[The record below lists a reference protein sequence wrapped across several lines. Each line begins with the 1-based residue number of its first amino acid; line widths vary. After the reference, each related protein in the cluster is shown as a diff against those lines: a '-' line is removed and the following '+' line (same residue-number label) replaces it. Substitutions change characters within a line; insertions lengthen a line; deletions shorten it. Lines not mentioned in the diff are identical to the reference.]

1 MENES
6 LPILLITANV
16 GSVFEDPSNLLHI
29 WIKEFLEHIAA
40 RQPAFI
46 ALHLQEVG
54 GKTYEKSM
62 EYVQEFIKQ
71 LCESEELRDYNRIQV
86 YLDEDY
92 NSAEHFTAL
101 GNLYFVQRTV
111 NHVLMWNFLTHEWD
125 TVEGKNI
132 HTGSI
137 ETIATKEK
145 AKFPQQ
151 FFPECKWSRKGFL
164 RTRWFLNG
172 TVFDLVNIHLFHDAS
187 NLEACEEYP
196 SVYCK
201 SRRRALVHTL
211 ERFHKDTVNRPVP
224 YFVFGDFNFRCDTEG
239 VIKKLTEDLTM
250 HRVQNTKNDST
261 KVQYRDATGTNVLTV
276 GKKEFFHCDQS
287 TFKENWLRQF
297 DRELDSLRSIL
308 YEFPITFPPSY
319 PYEEDPFQPGAY
331 MATRCPAW
339 CDRILV
345 SPAARKLICDDVPDS
360 RREDGK
366 QGDAPGDPT
375 VSYGIIGANVCM
387 GDHKPVYLSIRIKTS
402 QGIVDNCSCDTH
414 VPRKLRVEHPIYNNS
429 ASMDSSSNNNT
440 IVVSL
445 SSYGSNGGNAA
456 EVRTIPPKAELIR
469 QLASTAAQ
477 CSVGGS
483 TTSAS
488 IIPFASSL
496 DVDSFAYHQ
505 LHYPSACSKCA
516 ARIERCYEQ
525 NLIGLESVVPM
536 AAQANQQHRKGDE
549 QNEPNQAAPL
559 ELLSQACF
567 RYQHP
572 LVSINVFD
580 TDSNL
585 NVCMCAL
592 YCNNANDA
600 KNLNAAGAKTQRT
613 VDKAATVDDIGTAT
627 SATICPNCRNIIKHQ
642 PIEHRKTLISRRMM
656 LANDVIVNRIDTH
669 YLNTYSMSQSSNGT
683 GQLHAFEPYT
693 PESAE
698 SHSPLPESSDSS
710 KASQST
716 SHSDANRDDDDATRV
731 SGKSTAAKSLPRSED
746 ELQPLVPS
754 DSARGSDER
763 NPGTRKS
770 ETACTTTAQYAASV
784 KQHEDPA
791 NDANRAA
798 NVRLPAGHDGSFG
811 GVSPRQLKSRL
822 EKLFPRLADERR
834 KQYGEWT
841 RSFSQSDTTK
851 RTHTHKCS
859 FVPNSNVAGDGNDAA
874 SHISPLSNA
883 VPSMDGASD
892 PSDST
897 ALANLLPVANSNHLT
912 NDYSTEQSQS
922 TAHAAVNLALGPD
935 GKVGELTAQEF
946 LDRLQEYT
954 DLNTRIHDQQQEQLD
969 TSNLTILHSQY
980 VKITPIEPDEQRPA
994 GGNEPAATGGSTDD
1008 TTDCHGEVSG
1018 SCSALIFRETTV

>member
-16 GSVFEDPSNLLHI
+16 GSVFEDPSNLLHL
-29 WIKEFLEHIAA
+29 WIKEFLDHIAA

-71 LCESEELRDYNRIQV
+71 LCESDELQGYNRIRV

-101 GNLYFVQRTV
+101 GNLYFVRSTV
-111 NHVLMWNFLTHEWD
+111 SHVLMWNFLTHEWD
-125 TVEGKNI
+125 SVEGKSI

-137 ETIATKEK
+137 ETVATKEK

-287 TFKENWLRQF
+287 TFKEGWLRQF
-297 DRELDSLRSIL
+297 DRELESLRSIL

-319 PYEEDPFQPGAY
+319 PYEEDPFQPVSY

-345 SPAARKLICDDVPDS
+345 SPAARKLVWEHGLDEGKPGG
-360 RREDGK
+360 DGA
-366 QGDAPGDPT
+366 GPGANTST

-387 GDHKPVYLSIRIKTS
+387 GDHK
-402 QGIVDNCSCDTH
+402 
-414 VPRKLRVEHPIYNNS
+414 
-429 ASMDSSSNNNT
+429 
-440 IVVSL
+440 
-445 SSYGSNGGNAA
+445 
-456 EVRTIPPKAELIR
+456 
-469 QLASTAAQ
+469 
-477 CSVGGS
+477 
-483 TTSAS
+483 
-488 IIPFASSL
+488 
-496 DVDSFAYHQ
+496 
-505 LHYPSACSKCA
+505 LHYPSACPKCA
-516 ARIERCYEQ
+516 ARIEQCYAQ
-525 NLIGLESVVPM
+525 NLLALEPPGPTATVPAAVAAGGNEQSVSAGAVAPPPPL
-536 AAQANQQHRKGDE
+536 ALLETG
-549 QNEPNQAAPL
+549 QAAGPL

-592 YCNNANDA
+592 YCNAGGDA
-600 KNLNAAGAKTQRT
+600 GKGAA
-613 VDKAATVDDIGTAT
+613 AARNGDERELAGGG
-627 SATICPNCRNIIKHQ
+627 SPTICPNCRNIIKHQ
-642 PIEHRKTLISRRMM
+642 PVEHRKTLISRRMM

-669 YLNTYSMSQSSNGT
+669 YLNTYSMPPGGGAGAYSNGAG
-683 GQLHAFEPYT
+683 GQQQQQQQFEPYT

-710 KASQST
+710 KASHST
-716 SHSDANRDDDDATRV
+716 IPTNDSDGPAEGGGRRAGSKSVPT
-731 SGKSTAAKSLPRSED
+731 GKEPAGVE
-746 ELQPLVPS
+746 Q
-754 DSARGSDER
+754 RGGGS
-763 NPGTRKS
+763 KS
-770 ETACTTTAQYAASV
+770 ETDLPYSIAPGPASDA
-784 KQHEDPA
+784 KRSQASQKHQQQQQQQQQQQHRGAKLTD
-791 NDANRAA
+791 
-798 NVRLPAGHDGSFG
+798 GGSFG
-811 GVSPRQLKSRL
+811 GVSPRQLMSRL
-822 EKLFPRLADERR
+822 EKLKRLADERR
-834 KQYGEWT
+834 KQYGE
-841 RSFSQSDTTK
+841 
-851 RTHTHKCS
+851 
-859 FVPNSNVAGDGNDAA
+859 
-874 SHISPLSNA
+874 
-883 VPSMDGASD
+883 
-892 PSDST
+892 
-897 ALANLLPVANSNHLT
+897 
-912 NDYSTEQSQS
+912 
-922 TAHAAVNLALGPD
+922 
-935 GKVGELTAQEF
+935 
-946 LDRLQEYT
+946 
-954 DLNTRIHDQQQEQLD
+954 
-969 TSNLTILHSQY
+969 
-980 VKITPIEPDEQRPA
+980 
-994 GGNEPAATGGSTDD
+994 
-1008 TTDCHGEVSG
+1008 
-1018 SCSALIFRETTV
+1018 

>member
-1 MENES
+1 MDNES
-6 LPILLITANV
+6 LPVLLITANV
-16 GSVFEDPSNLLHI
+16 GSVFEDPSNLLHL
-29 WIKEFLEHIAA
+29 WIKELLDHIAA
-40 RQPAFI
+40 QQPAFI

-71 LCESEELRDYNRIQV
+71 LCESDELRDYNRIRV

-125 TVEGKNI
+125 AVEGKSI

-137 ETIATKEK
+137 ETVATKEK

-239 VIKKLTEDLTM
+239 VVKKLTEDLTM
-250 HRVQNTKNDST
+250 HRVHNTKNDST

-297 DRELDSLRSIL
+297 DRELESLRSIL

-319 PYEEDPFQPGAY
+319 PYEEDPFQPGSY

-345 SPAARKLICDDVPDS
+345 SPAARKLIC
-360 RREDGK
+360 EDGSNDGPVA
-366 QGDAPGDPT
+366 GDACDTSP
-375 VSYGIIGANVCM
+375 VSYGIIGADVCM
-387 GDHKPVYLSIRIKTS
+387 GDHKPVYLSIKIKTS

-429 ASMDSSSNNNT
+429 ASIDSSSNNNT

-445 SSYGSNGGNAA
+445 SSYGSNGDNAA
-456 EVRTIPPKAELIR
+456 ELPPKAQLVR
-469 QLASTAAQ
+469 QLASTAVQ
-477 CSVGGS
+477 CSADDRS
-483 TTSAS
+483 TTPGTTTTTTT
-488 IIPFASSL
+488 IIPFASTSL
-496 DVDSFAYHQ
+496 DVDHFAFHQ
-505 LHYPSACSKCA
+505 LHYPSACAKCA
-516 ARIERCYEQ
+516 ARIEQCYEQ
-525 NLIGLESVVPM
+525 NLLGLEPVVPG
-536 AAQANQQHRKGDE
+536 AGTQTHR
-549 QNEPNQAAPL
+549 NEPLVPNQAASL

-567 RYQHP
+567 RYHHP

-592 YCNNANDA
+592 YCNNAATDA
-600 KNLNAAGAKTQRT
+600 KQPTT
-613 VDKAATVDDIGTAT
+613 TDATAP
-627 SATICPNCRNIIKHQ
+627 TICPNCRNIIKHQ
-642 PIEHRKTLISRRMM
+642 PVEHRKTLISRRMM

-669 YLNTYSMSQSSNGT
+669 YLNTYTMGQGGNGNGT
-683 GQLHAFEPYT
+683 GQLHPFEPYT

-698 SHSPLPESSDSS
+698 SHSPLPESSDSG
-710 KASQST
+710 KASPSGT
-716 SHSDANRDDDDATRV
+716 THNDNPNRDSDESPTVGNASSQSNAT
-731 SGKSTAAKSLPRSED
+731 ED
-746 ELQPLVPS
+746 VLQPLLPTDSPHQKHVPS
-754 DSARGSDER
+754 NAMQ
-763 NPGTRKS
+763 S
-770 ETACTTTAQYAASV
+770 ETAPSNMVDGGAGGGGGGGG
-784 KQHEDPA
+784 
-791 NDANRAA
+791 
-798 NVRLPAGHDGSFG
+798 GHDSSFG
-811 GVSPRQLKSRL
+811 GVSPRQLMSRL
-822 EKLFPRLADERR
+822 EKLKRLADERR

-841 RSFSQSDTTK
+841 RSFSQSDTAKLTSQG
-851 RTHTHKCS
+851 KCD
-859 FVPNSNVAGDGNDAA
+859 DGTGGTDA
-874 SHISPLSNA
+874 
-883 VPSMDGASD
+883 PSDPQASD
-892 PSDST
+892 GT
-897 ALANLLPVANSNHLT
+897 ASVALL
-912 NDYSTEQSQS
+912 
-922 TAHAAVNLALGPD
+922 
-935 GKVGELTAQEF
+935 
-946 LDRLQEYT
+946 
-954 DLNTRIHDQQQEQLD
+954 
-969 TSNLTILHSQY
+969 
-980 VKITPIEPDEQRPA
+980 
-994 GGNEPAATGGSTDD
+994 AATGTNSHCPSNESVTHA
-1008 TTDCHGEVSG
+1008 TSG
-1018 SCSALIFRETTV
+1018 NMASSISIRRDSVIVNCCRGMCTLL

>member
-29 WIKEFLEHIAA
+29 WIKEFLEQIAA

-71 LCESEELRDYNRIQV
+71 LCESEELRDYNRIRV

-101 GNLYFVQRTV
+101 GNLYFVQSTV

-125 TVEGKNI
+125 SVEGKSI

-137 ETIATKEK
+137 ETVATKEK

-287 TFKENWLRQF
+287 TFKEIWLRQF
-297 DRELDSLRSIL
+297 DRELESLRSIL

-319 PYEEDPFQPGAY
+319 PYEEDPFLPGAY

-345 SPAARKLICDDVPDS
+345 SPAARKLICEEMPDN
-360 RREDGK
+360 RREDCK
-366 QGDAPGDPT
+366 QGDEPASFTSDHPT

-445 SSYGSNGGNAA
+445 SSYGSNNGNVADL
-456 EVRTIPPKAELIR
+456 RTMPPKAELIR

-477 CSVGGS
+477 CSDS
-483 TTSAS
+483 DRSTSATT

-505 LHYPSACSKCA
+505 LHYPSACTDCA
-516 ARIERCYEQ
+516 ARIKRCYEQ
-525 NLIGLESVVPM
+525 NLLGLDPVVPL
-536 AAQANQQHRKGDE
+536 AGQANQQHFMRDE
-549 QNEPNQAAPL
+549 QTVEPIQAAPL

-592 YCNNANDA
+592 YCNNATDA
-600 KNLNAAGAKTQRT
+600 KNVNATGTKQQH
-613 VDKAATVDDIGTAT
+613 VPEMLKGGPHVDDVGAAA
-627 SATICPNCRNIIKHQ
+627 SATICPNCRNMIKHQ

-669 YLNTYSMSQSSNGT
+669 YLNTYSLSQGSNGT
-683 GQLHAFEPYT
+683 GQLHPFEPYT

-710 KASQST
+710 KTSQTT
-716 SHSDANRDDDDATRV
+716 SHTDANRDSDDSSRAC
-731 SGKSTAAKSLPRSED
+731 GKTTGSQLFPTVD
-746 ELQPLVPS
+746 ECQPLVAN
-754 DSARGSDER
+754 DTEHGSDAVSH
-763 NPGTRKS
+763 GMKL
-770 ETACTTTAQYAASV
+770 ETACKTTTQRAANV
-784 KQHEDPA
+784 QVDPA
-791 NDANRAA
+791 SDANRAA
-798 NVRLPAGHDGSFG
+798 NVRLPTGHDGSIG

-822 EKLFPRLADERR
+822 EKLKRLADERR

-841 RSFSQSDTTK
+841 RSFSLSDTTK
-851 RTHTHKCS
+851 QIHNKCS
-859 FVPNSNVAGDGNDAA
+859 IMPIGSDGGCSNDAGYG
-874 SHISPLSNA
+874 SPLSVADRALNCNE
-883 VPSMDGASD
+883 SD

-897 ALANLLPVANSNHLT
+897 SSAALLPGMRPSTTNSNHC
-912 NDYSTEQSQS
+912 NSHCRNEQSQS
-922 TAHAAVNLALGPD
+922 TTHAAANVTSSIAMRRDSVIVNCCRGMC
-935 GKVGELTAQEF
+935 
-946 LDRLQEYT
+946 
-954 DLNTRIHDQQQEQLD
+954 
-969 TSNLTILHSQY
+969 TIL
-980 VKITPIEPDEQRPA
+980 
-994 GGNEPAATGGSTDD
+994 
-1008 TTDCHGEVSG
+1008 
-1018 SCSALIFRETTV
+1018 

>member
-71 LCESEELRDYNRIQV
+71 LCESDELRDYNRIRV

-101 GNLYFVQRTV
+101 GNLYFVRSTV

-125 TVEGKNI
+125 TVEGKSI

-137 ETIATKEK
+137 ETVATKEK

-297 DRELDSLRSIL
+297 DRELESLRSIL

-319 PYEEDPFQPGAY
+319 PYEEDPFQPAAY

-345 SPAARKLICDDVPDS
+345 SPAARKLICDEMPDVKRGDT
-360 RREDGK
+360 K
-366 QGDAPGDPT
+366 QGDEPVSLTSEPT
-375 VSYGIIGANVCM
+375 VRYGIIGANVCM

-445 SSYGSNGGNAA
+445 SSYGSNGDNAA
-456 EVRTIPPKAELIR
+456 DVRTVPPKAELIR

-477 CSVGGS
+477 CSGS
-483 TTSAS
+483 DRSTSAS
-488 IIPFASSL
+488 IVPFAASL
-496 DVDSFAYHQ
+496 DVDSFAFHQ

-516 ARIERCYEQ
+516 AHIERCYEQ
-525 NLIGLESVVPM
+525 NLLGLEPVVP
-536 AAQANQQHRKGDE
+536 AAGQTNQRDE
-549 QNEPNQAAPL
+549 RTEPNQAAPL

-600 KNLNAAGAKTQRT
+600 KNANATGAKNQRE
-613 VDKAATVDDIGTAT
+613 VVDDIGTASA

-669 YLNTYSMSQSSNGT
+669 YLNTYSLSQGSNGT
-683 GQLHAFEPYT
+683 GQLHSFEPYT

-716 SHSDANRDDDDATRV
+716 SHSDANRDYDASSRV
-731 SGKSTAAKSLPRSED
+731 SGKSTVSKSLPNDD
-746 ELQPLVPS
+746 EYQPLVS
-754 DSARGSDER
+754 TDSERGTSVV
-763 NPGTRKS
+763 PHAKKS
-770 ETACTTTAQYAASV
+770 ETACTNTAEQAANV
-784 KQHEDPA
+784 KQEEPA
-791 NDANRAA
+791 SDANRAA
-798 NVRLPAGHDGSFG
+798 CVRLPAGQDGSFG

-822 EKLFPRLADERR
+822 EKLKRLADERR

-841 RSFSQSDTTK
+841 RSFSQSSDTTK
-851 RTHTHKCS
+851 QTHTKCS
-859 FVPNSNVAGDGNDAA
+859 FMPSSSDCGGNDAGYT
-874 SHISPLSNA
+874 SPPSNDLMGS
-883 VPSMDGASD
+883 VSD
-892 PSDST
+892 PPDST
-897 ALANLLPVANSNHLT
+897 ASASLLPGIRPPTANSNHFHS
-912 NDYSTEQSQS
+912 DYPTEQSQS
-922 TAHAAVNLALGPD
+922 TAHAAVN
-935 GKVGELTAQEF
+935 V
-946 LDRLQEYT
+946 
-954 DLNTRIHDQQQEQLD
+954 
-969 TSNLTILHSQY
+969 TSSIGLRRDSVIVNCCRGMCTIL
-980 VKITPIEPDEQRPA
+980 
-994 GGNEPAATGGSTDD
+994 
-1008 TTDCHGEVSG
+1008 
-1018 SCSALIFRETTV
+1018 

>member
-71 LCESEELRDYNRIQV
+71 LCESDELRDYNRIRV

-101 GNLYFVQRTV
+101 GNLYFVQSTV

-125 TVEGKNI
+125 SVEGKSI

-137 ETIATKEK
+137 ETVATKEK

-297 DRELDSLRSIL
+297 DRELESLRSIL

-345 SPAARKLICDDVPDS
+345 SPAARKLICDDVPDDGG
-360 RREDGK
+360 EDCK
-366 QGDAPGDPT
+366 QSDEPANLASDHPT

-456 EVRTIPPKAELIR
+456 VLRTLSPKAERIR

-477 CSVGGS
+477 CSAS
-483 TTSAS
+483 DKSTSAAT
-488 IIPFASSL
+488 IIPFDASL

-505 LHYPSACSKCA
+505 LHYPSACTDCV

-525 NLIGLESVVPM
+525 NLIGLDPIVPV
-536 AAQANQQHRKGDE
+536 AGPTNQQHYMHDE
-549 QNEPNQAAPL
+549 QTVEPNQPAPL

-600 KNLNAAGAKTQRT
+600 KALNAAGVKHSRT
-613 VDKAATVDDIGTAT
+613 HEQANVGAHVDEIGTAV
-627 SATICPNCRNIIKHQ
+627 SATICPNCRNMIKHQ

-669 YLNTYSMSQSSNGT
+669 YLNTYTMSQASNGT
-683 GQLHAFEPYT
+683 GQLHGFEPYT

-716 SHSDANRDDDDATRV
+716 SHNDANDDTTRA
-731 SGKSTAAKSLPRSED
+731 SGKSTVEKSLHATDD
-746 ELQPLVPS
+746 EFQPLLAPT
-754 DSARGSDER
+754 DPERGSNER
-763 NPGTRKS
+763 IQGDMSHGLKS
-770 ETACTTTAQYAASV
+770 ETVCPNAAQNVQTA
-784 KQHEDPA
+784 PA
-791 NDANRAA
+791 NDTNRAT
-798 NVRLPAGHDGSFG
+798 NVRLPTGHDSSFG

-822 EKLFPRLADERR
+822 EKLKRLADERR

-851 RTHTHKCS
+851 QTHTKCS
-859 FVPNSNVAGDGNDAA
+859 IMPISDGGNDAA
-874 SHISPLSNA
+874 YTSTLSATDRPLIGS
-883 VPSMDGASD
+883 VSD
-892 PSDST
+892 TSDST
-897 ALANLLPVANSNHLT
+897 ASAALLPGIRPSTTNSNHF
-912 NDYSTEQSQS
+912 NSHYPNEQSQPMV
-922 TAHAAVNLALGPD
+922 HAPVN
-935 GKVGELTAQEF
+935 V
-946 LDRLQEYT
+946 
-954 DLNTRIHDQQQEQLD
+954 
-969 TSNLTILHSQY
+969 TSSIGIRRDSVIVNCCRGLCTIL
-980 VKITPIEPDEQRPA
+980 
-994 GGNEPAATGGSTDD
+994 
-1008 TTDCHGEVSG
+1008 
-1018 SCSALIFRETTV
+1018 

>member
-16 GSVFEDPSNLLHI
+16 GSVFEDPSNLLHL

-40 RQPAFI
+40 RQPAFV

-71 LCESEELRDYNRIQV
+71 LCESDELRSYNRIRV

-101 GNLYFVQRTV
+101 GNLYFVQSTV
-111 NHVLMWNFLTHEWD
+111 SHVLMWNFLTHEWD
-125 TVEGKNI
+125 SVEGKSI

-137 ETIATKEK
+137 ETVATKEK

-172 TVFDLVNIHLFHDAS
+172 TVFDMVNIHLFHDAS

-261 KVQYRDATGTNVLTV
+261 KVQYRDAAGTNVLTV
-276 GKKEFFHCDQS
+276 GKKEFSHCDQS
-287 TFKENWLRQF
+287 KFKEIWLRQF
-297 DRELDSLRSIL
+297 DRELESLRSIL

-319 PYEEDPFQPGAY
+319 PYEEDPIQPGSY

-339 CDRILV
+339 CDRILA
-345 SPAARKLICDDVPDS
+345 SPAARKLIC
-360 RREDGK
+360 EDGPDESK
-366 QGDAPGDPT
+366 GGDSDDTA
-375 VSYGIIGANVCM
+375 VSYGIIGANICM

-445 SSYGSNGGNAA
+445 SSYGSSAA
-456 EVRTIPPKAELIR
+456 DRPPDAGLIR
-469 QLASTAAQ
+469 RLVATAAAQ
-477 CSVGGS
+477 CSDRS
-483 TTSAS
+483 STSAT
-488 IIPFASSL
+488 IIPFAPPL
-496 DVDSFAYHQ
+496 DVSADRFAYHHQ
-505 LHYPSACSKCA
+505 LNYPSACPKCA
-516 ARIERCYEQ
+516 ARIEQCYEQ
-525 NLIGLESVVPM
+525 NLLGLESTNTIMP
-536 AAQANQQHRKGDE
+536 ALSIGGNQQSVSPSPHLA
-549 QNEPNQAAPL
+549 PSQAATL

-592 YCNNANDA
+592 YCNTADA
-600 KNLNAAGAKTQRT
+600 KGEAHNGGETAHNR
-613 VDKAATVDDIGTAT
+613 DDEPVG
-627 SATICPNCRNIIKHQ
+627 ATICPNCRNMIKHQ

-669 YLNTYSMSQSSNGT
+669 YLNTYTMGGGSNGAG
-683 GQLHAFEPYT
+683 GQQQQHAFEPYT

-716 SHSDANRDDDDATRV
+716 IPNDSDGPAEGPDFQTG
-731 SGKSTAAKSLPRSED
+731 SKSDSTGE
-746 ELQPLVPS
+746 EYQPLVPAAAA
-754 DSARGSDER
+754 SAAAPSRPEANVER
-763 NPGTRKS
+763 DGGTKS
-770 ETACTTTAQYAASV
+770 ETDVLNSTVTGESLNDAKRSQAAS
-784 KQHEDPA
+784 QHRSKLA
-791 NDANRAA
+791 
-798 NVRLPAGHDGSFG
+798 DGSSFG

-822 EKLFPRLADERR
+822 EKLKRLADERR

-841 RSFSQSDTTK
+841 RSFSQSDTTAK
-851 RTHTHKCS
+851 QTKGS
-859 FVPNSNVAGDGNDAA
+859 SGLPINSSAGGGGTGSSSGGGAAAAATAAAAADAGDGG
-874 SHISPLSNA
+874 S
-883 VPSMDGASD
+883 V
-892 PSDST
+892 T
-897 ALANLLPVANSNHLT
+897 LLPTDPALIGSAAELGESTLLGTATTTVRSVNRNNHFNSHN
-912 NDYSTEQSQS
+912 EQPAAPHAATPS
-922 TAHAAVNLALGPD
+922 AAAVN
-935 GKVGELTAQEF
+935 V
-946 LDRLQEYT
+946 
-954 DLNTRIHDQQQEQLD
+954 
-969 TSNLTILHSQY
+969 TSSIAIRRDSVIGNCCRGMCTIL
-980 VKITPIEPDEQRPA
+980 
-994 GGNEPAATGGSTDD
+994 
-1008 TTDCHGEVSG
+1008 
-1018 SCSALIFRETTV
+1018 